1 MKPTWR
7 DYLSYYWFKFYRQ
20 YTPKGRK
27 EQADIDRAIDE
38 LFWGNNEGA

>member
-7 DYLSYYWFKFYRQ
+7 DYLSYYWHRFYRQ

-27 EQADIDRAIDE
+27 EQASIDRAINE
-38 LFWGNNEGA
+38 LFGKENL